1 MLRASVALAISGL
14 SCTWGAVIAV
24 TASGAQHNVP
34 QRPTFQF
41 SDLQGSHLANL
52 SADSEGTV
60 QASGDLVAG
69 NGASLENLASQLAAA
84 LEVIELQRAQIQ
96 SLNATIHHFV
106 GSTLS
111 FDFEDG
117 TNQGFVGP
125 SGCGVAQGTGYG
137 ASNGLMTYA
146 DPHWPLGVDGNPL
159 STDGA
164 GGGGWVKCEISATA
178 NAFVLTSSSA
188 LSFRAAERYLVDVV
202 ACGSGGSTVLYSFTG
217 QLVHSS
223 SSCAYP
229 CFEHVSVDISGF
241 GSTNHPGFN
250 STNPVYLVIKDPW
263 NRYAQG
269 HSAPWYSRVDN
280 IAVKNVQAHGGA
292 CNA

>member
-1 MLRASVALAISGL
+1 MLRAYVALAIAGL

-52 SADSEGTV
+52 SADSEGRV

-84 LEVIELQRAQIQ
+84 LEVVELQRAQIQ

-117 TNQGFVGP
+117 TNQGFV
-125 SGCGVAQGTGYG
+125 SNSAGCGVAQGTGYG

-146 DPHWPLGVDGNPL
+146 DPAWPLGVDGNPL
-159 STDGA
+159 SPA
-164 GGGGWVKCEISATA
+164 GGGDSLVCEISATA
-178 NAFVLTSSSA
+178 NAFVLTSSST

-217 QLVHSS
+217 TPVSS
-223 SSCAYP
+223 TSSCAYP

-241 GSTNHPGFN
+241 GSTNHPGFG
-250 STNPVYLVIKDPW
+250 STNPVYLVIKDLAAW
-263 NRYAQG
+263 G
-269 HSAPWYSRVDN
+269 HVEGSYSRVDN
-280 IAVKNVQAHGGA
+280 IAVKNVQAHGA

>member
-1 MLRASVALAISGL
+1 MLRAYVALAIAGL

-52 SADSEGTV
+52 SADSEGRV

-84 LEVIELQRAQIQ
+84 LEVVELQRAQIQ

-117 TNQGFVGP
+117 TNQGFV
-125 SGCGVAQGTGYG
+125 SNSAGCGVAQGTGYG

-146 DPHWPLGVDGNPL
+146 DSGWPLGVDGNPL
-159 STDGA
+159 SPA
-164 GGGGWVKCEISATA
+164 GGGDSLVCEISATA

-188 LSFRAAERYLVDVV
+188 LSFRAANRYLVDVV

-217 QLVHSS
+217 VPVSS
-223 SSCAYP
+223 TSSCAYP

-241 GSTNHPGFN
+241 GSTNHPGFG
-250 STNPVYLVIKDPW
+250 STNPVYLVIKDLAAW
-263 NRYAQG
+263 G
-269 HSAPWYSRVDN
+269 HVEGSYSRVDN

>member
-1 MLRASVALAISGL
+1 M
-14 SCTWGAVIAV
+14 
-24 TASGAQHNVP
+24 P

-52 SADSEGTV
+52 SADSEGRV

-84 LEVIELQRAQIQ
+84 LEVVELQRAQIQ

-117 TNQGFVGP
+117 TNQGFV
-125 SGCGVAQGTGYG
+125 SNSAGCGVAQGTGYG

-146 DPHWPLGVDGNPL
+146 DPGWPLGVDGNPL
-159 STDGA
+159 GPA
-164 GGGGWVKCEISATA
+164 GGGDSLVCEISATA

-188 LSFRAAERYLVDVV
+188 LSFRAANRYLVDVV

-217 QLVHSS
+217 SPVQSTS
-223 SSCAYP
+223 FCAHT

-241 GSTNHPGFN
+241 GSTNHPGFG
-250 STNPVYLVIKDPW
+250 STNPVYLVIKDLAAW
-263 NRYAQG
+263 G
-269 HSAPWYSRVDN
+269 HVEGSYSRVDN
-280 IAVKNVQAHGGA
+280 IAVKNVQAHGA

>member
-1 MLRASVALAISGL
+1 MLRAYVALAIAGL

-52 SADSEGTV
+52 SADSEGRV

-84 LEVIELQRAQIQ
+84 LEVVELQRAQIQ

-117 TNQGFVGP
+117 TNQGFV
-125 SGCGVAQGTGYG
+125 SNSAGCGVAQGTGYG

-146 DPHWPLGVDGNPL
+146 DPGWPLGVDGNPL
-159 STDGA
+159 GPA
-164 GGGGWVKCEISATA
+164 GGGDSLVCEISATA
-178 NAFVLTSSSA
+178 NAFVLTSSST

-217 QLVHSS
+217 SPVQSTS
-223 SSCAYP
+223 FCAHT

-241 GSTNHPGFN
+241 GSTNHPGFG
-250 STNPVYLVIKDPW
+250 STNPVYLVIKDLAAW
-263 NRYAQG
+263 G
-269 HSAPWYSRVDN
+269 HVEGSYSRVDN

>member
-1 MLRASVALAISGL
+1 MLRASVALAIAGL
-14 SCTWGAVIAV
+14 SCTWGAVIEV
-24 TASGAQHNVP
+24 TAGGAQHNVP
-34 QRPTFQF
+34 PTFRF

-217 QLVHSS
+217 SPVGST

-263 NRYAQG
+263 STQDPAWPG
-269 HSAPWYSRVDN
+269 GASYSRVDN
-280 IAVKNVQAHGGA
+280 IAVKNVQAHGA